1 MVDSRKLQAQ
11 LEAGVMPVETGSHLF
26 KLLQCMTDNINLRI
40 NKWYTLCSGRNTD
53 APVPS
58 HQTSVS
64 SAEPAPGPSS
74 AANMLPKPAPATRP
88 TAEPLCDSS
97 SDDDE
102 DVDDDEEKPQ
112 TMEFSCFED
121 CQTCPKRAK
130 LTKLA
135 DDENVDNDEKQ
146 PPTMYFYWWLYYVLI
161 RFVSSKDLTLI
172 FRLLTL
178 FTHQIIFSCFISG
191 LHFILF
197 RFLSRKDYS
206 LIFRLLTLCTH
217 HFCVLGRSFSHG
229 WQTSKTPPRADILAS
244 AIFLWSS
251 LFYRINSF

>member
-1 MVDSRKLQAQ
+1 MVDSHKLQAQ

-135 DDENVDNDEKQ
+135 DDEDDGDEQPPTMEFSCFEDCQTRPKRDKLTKLADDENVDDDEKQ
-146 PPTMYFYWWLYYVLI
+146 PPTMYFY
-161 RFVSSKDLTLI
+161 
-172 FRLLTL
+172 
-178 FTHQIIFSCFISG
+178 
-191 LHFILF
+191 
-197 RFLSRKDYS
+197 
-206 LIFRLLTLCTH
+206 
-217 HFCVLGRSFSHG
+217 
-229 WQTSKTPPRADILAS
+229 
-244 AIFLWSS
+244 
-251 LFYRINSF
+251 